1 MLLAT
6 IIALADFTDST
17 TVIVAIMTA
26 AFFGK
31 GMGALGWAIT
41 TDIAP
46 AEAASFVG
54 SAMNGLGNI
63 AGIVT
68 PIVIGYLVQQTGS
81 FNLALWFVAAHGIL
95 ALAALLGMGPVRRIR
110 FE

>member
-1 MLLAT
+1 M
-6 IIALADFTDST
+6 
-17 TVIVAIMTA
+17 V
-26 AFFGK
+26 K

-46 AEAASFVG
+46 PQAAGFVS

-68 PIVIGYLVQQTGS
+68 PIVIGYLVQHTGS
-81 FNLALWFVAAHGIL
+81 FNLALGFVAAHGIL
-95 ALAALLGMGPVRRIR
+95 ALAALAGIGPIRRVQ
-110 FE
+110 FD